1 MKGQS
6 SVGKRIIWALFMVV
20 LCTFLTFFMS
30 MFLGSA
36 FPELN
41 VIYKAGIPVLVFVV
55 LGVASLG
62 LQSFLIPFVNSF
74 SVPKG
79 VKIAL
84 PIVLIGLGMLLG
96 QFSYDEYADAAL
108 GTDVFQKFI
117 LDGSIYEAGEFSYQG
132 IYQSGL
138 DVVSILLGRT
148 VFAVSFYN
156 RIYLVLIAL
165 LGYFALKNICGKKTL
180 ASNLFLVFFFC
191 AKQTM
196 ELSVMPE
203 ASLVYVLLVALFLFS
218 VSLVYYYR
226 TKTTKL
232 MAQVISVFIMGC
244 LFAALFISETNSLIF
259 AIPAILVSF
268 SGKHIQDKRWY
279 YILAVEGML
288 LILITCMVV
297 FALKPEIVLDFGFE
311 LPAINAVD
319 LKVTALLILNVLG
332 FLGVY
337 GMWNQ
342 KLYYII
348 PALMSIYYMF
358 VKTEFVSGVNGELC
372 GFLCFVL
379 YAALGIGL
387 LDNFELVE
395 EEEEEEE
402 EDELEEDEPIA
413 PIAPMTPMAPS
424 VPIAPSVPMAQE
436 SALTAKAEPVRT
448 DDTEQKEIDS
458 IKAMNEKLNQVEA
471 GFVPLTFKK
480 PKRQE
485 KKTYDYAYEPTV
497 EEMKYDIEVSDDD
510 DFDI

>member
-1 MKGQS
+1 M
-6 SVGKRIIWALFMVV
+6 
-20 LCTFLTFFMS
+20 
-30 MFLGSA
+30 
-36 FPELN
+36 
-41 VIYKAGIPVLVFVV
+41 
-55 LGVASLG
+55 
-62 LQSFLIPFVNSF
+62 
-74 SVPKG
+74 
-79 VKIAL
+79 
-84 PIVLIGLGMLLG
+84 
-96 QFSYDEYADAAL
+96 
-108 GTDVFQKFI
+108 
-117 LDGSIYEAGEFSYQG
+117 
-132 IYQSGL
+132 
-138 DVVSILLGRT
+138 
-148 VFAVSFYN
+148 
-156 RIYLVLIAL
+156 
-165 LGYFALKNICGKKTL
+165 
-180 ASNLFLVFFFC
+180 
-191 AKQTM
+191 
-196 ELSVMPE
+196 
-203 ASLVYVLLVALFLFS
+203 
-218 VSLVYYYR
+218 
-226 TKTTKL
+226 
-232 MAQVISVFIMGC
+232 
-244 LFAALFISETNSLIF
+244 FISETNSLIF

-279 YILAVEGML
+279 YILAVERML

-395 EEEEEEE
+395 EEDE
-402 EDELEEDEPIA
+402 EDELEENEPIA